1 MPAINDIL
9 NAPGTE
15 REKILALKEKTINV
29 PIWGGK
35 NGLLFQYDPTKH
47 PVMNKAAYPDIA
59 TNEGVTRVTR
69 ITLDFQRLATKRM
82 SELVCGIPVKRIYK
96 PANEVQKEIATYL
109 ESIFERNRI
118 DSVNNERTVYL
129 FGSCEVFTLWY
140 AVEQRNDIYGFN
152 SPLKLRCRNF
162 SPMLGDELYP
172 YFDEYG
178 DMIAMSIGY
187 IRKVGRKSVQF
198 FDTYTDDRHIKW
210 SNESGEWAVV
220 EDESTTLL
228 KIPGIYCYRPTPIWE
243 DTSRNIY
250 EMEWA
255 LSRNGN
261 YLREN
266 SKPRFI
272 VFADDIIKYGDEKG
286 PDREFMSVMQYPKGS
301 TAQYVTWQQAI
312 ESLKFYIEQL
322 RSLFFTQ
329 LQLPDWSYEKMSQQ
343 ALSGESRKQMF
354 IDAKLKVK
362 DESGRLLE
370 FFDREVNVV
379 KAFLKLML
387 GEKYHKDIDA
397 LKVENEI
404 TPFSINDE
412 KETIENLLAANGNQP
427 LISQLQSIQILGWSD
442 DAAQTL
448 RDIQEQ
454 SRLDEFEL
462 TGSSP
467 DETAATPTP
476 K

>member
-1 MPAINDIL
+1 
-9 NAPGTE
+9 
-15 REKILALKEKTINV
+15 
-29 PIWGGK
+29 
-35 NGLLFQYDPTKH
+35 
-47 PVMNKAAYPDIA
+47 
-59 TNEGVTRVTR
+59 
-69 ITLDFQRLATKRM
+69 
-82 SELVCGIPVKRIYK
+82 
-96 PANEVQKEIATYL
+96 
-109 ESIFERNRI
+109 
-118 DSVNNERTVYL
+118 
-129 FGSCEVFTLWY
+129 
-140 AVEQRNDIYGFN
+140 
-152 SPLKLRCRNF
+152 
-162 SPMLGDELYP
+162 
-172 YFDEYG
+172 
-178 DMIAMSIGY
+178 
-187 IRKVGRKSVQF
+187 
-198 FDTYTDDRHIKW
+198 
-210 SNESGEWAVV
+210 
-220 EDESTTLL
+220 
-228 KIPGIYCYRPTPIWE
+228 
-243 DTSRNIY
+243 
-250 EMEWA
+250 MEWA

>member
-1 MPAINDIL
+1 MPAIKDIL
-9 NAPGTE
+9 SGTGTE

-47 PVMNKAAYPDIA
+47 PVMNKAEYPDVVKD
-59 TNEGVTRVTR
+59 NGVEKVTR

-96 PANEVQKEIATYL
+96 PENDTQKQIAAYL
-109 ESIFERNRI
+109 EAIFERNRI

-140 AVEQRNDIYGFN
+140 AIEQKNAIYGFD
-152 SPLKLRCRNF
+152 SPLKLRCRSF

-187 IRKVGRKSVQF
+187 TRKIGRKSVQF
-198 FDTYTDDRHIKW
+198 FDTYTEDRHIKW
-210 SNESGEWAVV
+210 SNETGDWGVV
-220 EDESTTLL
+220 EDENTTLL
-228 KIPGIYCYRPTPIWE
+228 KIPGVYAYRPTPVWE

-272 VFADDIIKYGDEKG
+272 VFADDIISYGDEKS
-286 PDREFMSVMQYPKGS
+286 PNQEFKAVMQYPKGS

-370 FFDREVNVV
+370 FFDREINVV
-379 KAFLKLML
+379 KAYLKLML

-412 KETIENLLAANGNQP
+412 KETIDNLLAANGNQP
-427 LISQLQSIQILGWSD
+427 IISQRDSIEMLGWSD
-442 DAAQTL
+442 NPDRTL
-448 RDIQEQ
+448 QEIQEQ
-454 SRLDEFEL
+454 NKLEDFGLVE
-462 TGSSP
+462 
-467 DETAATPTP
+467 
-476 K
+476 